1 MSPRLDLPPTVTLA
15 YDVISVNIASQGED
29 MSENGSDNPDN
40 EVDEEEMHALLAE
53 LKNEHRRIDNE
64 IEALE
69 QTGVVD
75 VLKIRRMKKIKLSIK
90 DQIVF
95 IENQL
100 TPDIIA

>member
-1 MSPRLDLPPTVTLA
+1 MELHPHVELEYGNKALNAEMTGDKMSD
-15 YDVISVNIASQGED
+15 
-29 MSENGSDNPDN
+29 SESETPD
-40 EVDEEEMHALLAE
+40 DDIDKEEMRTLLAE
-53 LKNEHRRIDNE
+53 LKNEHRRIDKE
-64 IEALE
+64 IDALE

>member
-1 MSPRLDLPPTVTLA
+1 LELHPHVELEYGNEALNAEMTRDEMSD
-15 YDVISVNIASQGED
+15 
-29 MSENGSDNPDN
+29 SESETPD
-40 EVDEEEMHALLAE
+40 DDIDKEEMRTLLAE
-53 LKNEHRRIDNE
+53 LKNEHRRIDKE

-69 QTGVVD
+69 QTGVID

>member
-1 MSPRLDLPPTVTLA
+1 MSD
-15 YDVISVNIASQGED
+15 
-29 MSENGSDNPDN
+29 SESETPD
-40 EVDEEEMHALLAE
+40 DDIDKEEMRTLLAE
-53 LKNEHRRIDNE
+53 LKNEHRRIDKE
-64 IEALE
+64 IDALE

>member
-1 MSPRLDLPPTVTLA
+1 MSDDESDHP
-15 YDVISVNIASQGED
+15 ED
-29 MSENGSDNPDN
+29 DIEQ
-40 EVDEEEMHALLAE
+40 EEMRALLAE
-53 LKNEHRRIDNE
+53 LKNEHRRIDKE

-69 QTGVVD
+69 EMGVVD